1 MLKPQDIVVAIR
13 LAIPATHE
21 WTYPALGKALHM
33 SASEVHA
40 AVKRAAKAGLV
51 DEATRTVRK
60 SALLELLV
68 HGVRYLLP
76 PVWTSVTRG
85 IPTAHGAPPLNS
97 VITDDGLP
105 PVWPHRNGTARGQ
118 GLHPIYRSVPDAA
131 HDDAVFHEWLALVDA
146 IRAGRAR
153 ERELATRMLKERLA

>member
-13 LAIPATHE
+13 LAIPSLRE

-33 SASEVHA
+33 SPSEAHA

-51 DEATRTVRK
+51 DEATRTTRK

-68 HGVRYLLP
+68 HGMRFLLP

-85 IPTAHGAPPLNS
+85 IPTAHAVSPLNGAMA
-97 VITDDGLP
+97 DEGLP
-105 PVWPHRNGTARGQ
+105 PVWPHSEGTVRGQ
-118 GLHPIYRSVPDAA
+118 GLRPIYKSVPDAA
-131 HDDAVFHEWLALVDA
+131 RDDQVFHEWLALVDA
-146 IRAGRAR
+146 IRSGRAR
-153 ERELATRMLKERLA
+153 ERELAIRMLEERLA